1 MQYNNHFEKLYFD
14 SQMQNE
20 RKRKLKFEKEEF
32 ENIKM
37 KDFFKPTIFTNPSK
51 RQYRQPN

>member
-32 ENIKM
+32 ENIKL

-51 RQYRQPN
+51 RQYR